1 MTKVWISEL
10 EFNDGTK
17 ISLDK
22 NEVVVFV
29 GPNNA
34 GKSATLKEA
43 SSLLKSK
50 VNGKQSAKVLKDL
63 TINKEGDEAAFNCFL
78 ESISTKKYL
87 GNPEPHFQGFGF
99 SIICESDSDCRFYSA
114 ILSSLFDGTSEI
126 NPDILFIPCGGKHK
140 IPVVIKSLMKLNV
153 PIKVVADFDVFND
166 INPLKSIYSE
176 LGGIWLTVEH
186 DWQTVKSSIDQ
197 KRPELQTLELKK
209 EIEDILVSVQ
219 DQLFPK
225 DKIKQIQKSLTKASA
240 WAYAKEVGKQ
250 FIPNGDP
257 TLAFDRLQSHLKAVG
272 LLVIEGGELEGF
284 VKSIAKHGQKWVSEV
299 LAKDLKKDPELEIA
313 RKFVL
318 QLIE

>member
-1 MTKVWISEL
+1 
-10 EFNDGTK
+10 
-17 ISLDK
+17 
-22 NEVVVFV
+22 
-29 GPNNA
+29 
-34 GKSATLKEA
+34 
-43 SSLLKSK
+43 
-50 VNGKQSAKVLKDL
+50 
-63 TINKEGDEAAFNCFL
+63 
-78 ESISTKKYL
+78 
-87 GNPEPHFQGFGF
+87 
-99 SIICESDSDCRFYSA
+99 
-114 ILSSLFDGTSEI
+114 
-126 NPDILFIPCGGKHK
+126 
-140 IPVVIKSLMKLNV
+140 MKLNV